1 MRKKLT
7 SIVVLCSTICLVAT
21 GIVAYANVSDSS
33 FSSRNQ
39 KSTDNMISETIP
51 ENETVNASARKLN
64 TAVNYNIASK
74 DDIYHMMLNTIDYY
88 DKVSGTIYFP
98 APGDLNLVNTVEFQ
112 SVLSE
117 TKAYSHYSQAYAD
130 NITAESALT
139 EEGIIYMENR
149 FKDGLTALFQYLEKL
164 RSILPF

>member
-117 TKAYSHYSQAYAD
+117 INK
-130 NITAESALT
+130 
-139 EEGIIYMENR
+139 
-149 FKDGLTALFQYLEKL
+149 K
-164 RSILPF
+164 